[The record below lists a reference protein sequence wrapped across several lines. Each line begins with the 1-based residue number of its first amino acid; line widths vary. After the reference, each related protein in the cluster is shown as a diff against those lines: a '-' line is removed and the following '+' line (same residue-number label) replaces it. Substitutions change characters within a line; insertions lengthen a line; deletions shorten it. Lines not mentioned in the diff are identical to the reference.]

1 MSKVPHFRLSGVKHS
16 SLIGSFFAAFLIGF
30 VLFPCPAALASTEI
44 ASEEEPID
52 IHADH
57 VEYSRTEDTYIA
69 DGNVDVI
76 RGVQHLTSDHA
87 TLNMKEGFLV
97 AEGNVNYDD
106 GEQTMTADRME
117 LSMKSKAGVV
127 FHGTILIR
135 ESHQYLTGKV
145 IERIDASHYR
155 IEDGSYT
162 ACMIEEG
169 KRTPWQFKAK
179 EFRLDTE
186 GYLVAKGVQFCLLEV
201 PVAYLPIVILPGN
214 SERKTGLLNQKISE

>member
-16 SLIGSFFAAFLIGF
+16 SLICSFFAVFLVGSAMLPF
-30 VLFPCPAALASTEI
+30 SVAHAAVEATG
-44 ASEEEPID
+44 EEDPID
-52 IHADH
+52 IHADR
-57 VEYSRTEDTYIA
+57 VEYSRTEDAYIA
-69 DGNVDVI
+69 DGNVDVV
-76 RGVQHLTSDHA
+76 RGLQHLTSDHA
-87 TLNMKEGFLV
+87 TLNMKEGLLV

-145 IERIDASHYR
+145 IERIDATHSR

-169 KRTPWQFKAK
+169 KRMPWQLKSK
-179 EFRLDTE
+179 EFRLDT
-186 GYLVAKGVQFCLLEV
+186 
-201 PVAYLPIVILPGN
+201 
-214 SERKTGLLNQKISE
+214 